1 MKRDFRG
8 MMIHVELDVDTDAA
22 LDWLYRRRSVL
33 WFACGLMWGWVIAR
47 EIIRAAM

>member
-1 MKRDFRG
+1 MIRGFRG

-33 WFACGLMWGWVIAR
+33 WFACGLAVGWA
-47 EIIRAAM
+47 IIRAVM